1 VPRPR
6 AGLLAACVALSTSSV
21 FAGQGPASP
30 RVLSRV
36 DRLEAW
42 LSAVEQHRSGTVDG
56 WVLGVRDWDAA
67 ALELLRVD
75 LGTVVSMIREPKR
88 VVYDGPELTR
98 LKAIALGVVLRGGEN
113 RILKRGAM
121 LHTDVAILAPFKS
134 IPSRKP
140 VDGPVRIS
148 VRVKDGPQTDVDR
161 HFEFG
166 RKLLDSVQVQ
176 AARDARKGPGEDQT
190 VRLWYIAVGSYL
202 QAVGDMDFGHV
213 ERSLQL
219 FPRDAEV
226 LFFAAC
232 LQEMASSPQGQS
244 VLQAIGPS
252 KGMISGVRDEG
263 AALREAERLF
273 RQALDRDPLHV
284 ETRLRLG
291 RVLGRRGRHE
301 EAARELR
308 QARAATE
315 SMLLQYYAN
324 MFMGA
329 ELEALGRTKEARE
342 AYELAADTYEKA
354 RAPRLA
360 LSAMAAR
367 AGDRREA
374 LRVIELVLRRPSV
387 EPEDDPWGGYYTAQ
401 GRATDVLLGQ
411 LRARIARDGS
421 R

>member
-1 VPRPR
+1 
-6 AGLLAACVALSTSSV
+6 V
-21 FAGQGPASP
+21 FAGQGPTSP
-30 RVLSRV
+30 RALSRV

-42 LSAVEQHRSGTVDG
+42 LSAVEQHRSGTADG
-56 WVLGVRDWDAA
+56 WALGVRDWDAA

-75 LGTVVSMIREPKR
+75 LVTVISMIREPKR
-88 VVYDGPELTR
+88 VVHDGSELTR
-98 LKAIALGVVLRGGEN
+98 MRAIAQDVVSRGGEN
-113 RILKRGAM
+113 RMLRRGAM
-121 LHTDVAILAPFKS
+121 LHADIAMLAPFRNL
-134 IPSRKP
+134 PSRKP
-140 VDGPVRIS
+140 AGQPIRIS

-166 RKLLDSVQVQ
+166 RRLLDSVQVQ
-176 AARDARKGPGEDQT
+176 AARGARAGPGADET
-190 VRLWYIAVGSYL
+190 VRLWYVAIGSYL
-202 QAVGDMDFGHV
+202 QAVGEMNFGHV

-232 LQEMASSPQGQS
+232 LREMASSPQGQS

-252 KGMISGVRDEG
+252 KGMTSSVRDEG

-329 ELEALGRTKEARE
+329 ELEALGRTKEAHE

-354 RAPRLA
+354 QAPRLA

-374 LRVIELVLRRPSV
+374 LRVIELVLRRPSI
-387 EPEDDPWGGYYTAQ
+387 EPEDDPWWGYYTAQ

-411 LRARIARDGS
+411 LRARAAQDQGK
-421 R
+421 

>member
-1 VPRPR
+1 M
-6 AGLLAACVALSTSSV
+6 
-21 FAGQGPASP
+21 
-30 RVLSRV
+30 LSRI

-56 WVLGVRDWDAA
+56 WAIGVRDWDAG
-67 ALELLRVD
+67 ALELLSVD
-75 LGTVVSMIREPKR
+75 LGTVVSMIRGPKQ
-88 VVYDGPELTR
+88 VVNNGPELTR
-98 LKAIALGVVLRGGEN
+98 LTAIAQGVVSRGGEN
-113 RILKRGAM
+113 RVLRRGAM
-121 LHTDVAILAPFKS
+121 LHADIAMLAPFRN
-134 IPSRKP
+134 IRSREP
-140 VDGPVRIS
+140 AGGPIRIS
-148 VRVKDGPQTDVDR
+148 VRADGGPLADVAR

-166 RKLLDSVQVQ
+166 RRLLDSLRVQ
-176 AARDARKGPGEDQT
+176 AAPGARAGPGADET
-190 VRLWYIAVGSYL
+190 ARLWYVAIGSYL
-202 QAVGDMDFGHV
+202 QSAGEMDFGHV
-213 ERSLQL
+213 ERSLRL

-244 VLQAIGPS
+244 ALWAIGPS
-252 KGMISGVRDEG
+252 KGMTSSARDEG

-329 ELEALGRTKEARE
+329 ELETLGRTTEARE
-342 AYELAADTYEKA
+342 AYELAADTYRKA
-354 RAPRLA
+354 QAPRLA

-367 AGDRREA
+367 AGDRTEA
-374 LRVIELVLRRPSV
+374 RRVIELVFRPASI
-387 EPEDDPWGGYYTAQ
+387 EPDDDPWWGYYTAQ
-401 GRATDVLLGQ
+401 GRAADVLLGR
-411 LRARIARDGS
+411 LRARIAQDAGKS
-421 R
+421 

>member
-1 VPRPR
+1 
-6 AGLLAACVALSTSSV
+6 
-21 FAGQGPASP
+21 
-30 RVLSRV
+30 VLSRI

-56 WVLGVRDWDAA
+56 WAIGVRDWDAA
-67 ALELLRVD
+67 ALELIRVD
-75 LGTVVSMIREPKR
+75 LVAVAGMIREPTR
-88 VVYDGPELTR
+88 VIYDGPELPR
-98 LKAIALGVVLRGGEN
+98 LKAIAQGVASRGGEN

-121 LHTDVAILAPFKS
+121 LHADIAMLAPFRN
-134 IPSRKP
+134 IPSREP
-140 VDGPVRIS
+140 AGGPIRIS
-148 VRVKDGPQTDVDR
+148 VRADGGPLADVAR

-166 RKLLDSVQVQ
+166 RRLLDSLQVQ
-176 AARDARKGPGEDQT
+176 AASGAGAGPGADET
-190 VRLWYIAVGSYL
+190 ARLWYVAIGSYL
-202 QAVGDMDFGHV
+202 QSAGEMDFGHV
-213 ERSLQL
+213 ERSLRL

-244 VLQAIGPS
+244 ALRAIGPS
-252 KGMISGVRDEG
+252 KGMTSSARDEG
-263 AALREAERLF
+263 ATLREAERLF
-273 RQALDRDPLHV
+273 RLALDRDPLHV

-329 ELEALGRTKEARE
+329 ELETLGRTKEARD
-342 AYELAADTYEKA
+342 AYELAADTYRKA
-354 RAPRLA
+354 QAPRLA

-367 AGDRREA
+367 AGDRTEA
-374 LRVIELVLRRPSV
+374 RRVIELVFRPASI
-387 EPEDDPWGGYYTAQ
+387 EPEDDPWLGYYTAQ
-401 GRATDVLLGQ
+401 ARATNVLLGR
-411 LRARIARDGS
+411 LRARIAQDAGKS
-421 R
+421 

>member
-1 VPRPR
+1 MARQR
-6 AGLLAACVALSTSSV
+6 AWLFVACVAISTGV
-21 FAGQGPASP
+21 AFAGQGPASP
-30 RVLSRV
+30 RVLSRI
-36 DRLEAW
+36 DRLDAW

-56 WVLGVRDWDAA
+56 WALGVRDWDAA
-67 ALELLRVD
+67 ALDLLRAD
-75 LGTVVSMIREPKR
+75 LGTIVSMIREPKR
-88 VVYDGPELTR
+88 VVYDGAELAR
-98 LKAIALGVVLRGGEN
+98 LKAIAQDVVSRGGEN
-113 RILKRGAM
+113 RILRRGAM
-121 LHTDVAILAPFKS
+121 LHADIAMFAPFKN

-140 VDGPVRIS
+140 AGGPIRIVNDGQ
-148 VRVKDGPQTDVDR
+148 QTDVDR

-166 RKLLDSVQVQ
+166 RTLLDSVQVQ
-176 AARDARKGPGEDQT
+176 AARGARAGPGADET
-190 VRLWYIAVGSYL
+190 VRLWYLAIGSYL
-202 QAVGDMDFGHV
+202 QAFGEMDFRHV

-232 LQEMASSPQGQS
+232 LQEMASSPQAQS
-244 VLQAIGPS
+244 ALQAIGPS
-252 KGMISGVRDEG
+252 KGTTSSVRGEG

-329 ELEALGRTKEARE
+329 ELEALGRTTEARE
-342 AYELAADTYEKA
+342 AYELAADTYQKA
-354 RAPRLA
+354 QAPRLA
-360 LSAMAAR
+360 LNAMAAS
-367 AGDRREA
+367 AGDRTEA
-374 LRVIELVLRRPSV
+374 LRVIESALRPASI
-387 EPEDDPWGGYYTAQ
+387 EPDDDPWWDYYTAQ
-401 GRATDVLLGQ
+401 ARATDVLLGQ
-411 LRARIARDGS
+411 LRARIAQDGS
-421 R
+421 K

>member
-1 VPRPR
+1 
-6 AGLLAACVALSTSSV
+6 
-21 FAGQGPASP
+21 
-30 RVLSRV
+30 VLSRI

-56 WVLGVRDWDAA
+56 WAIGVRDWDAA
-67 ALELLRVD
+67 ALELIRVD
-75 LGTVVSMIREPKR
+75 LVAVAGMIREPTR
-88 VVYDGPELTR
+88 VIYDGPELPR
-98 LKAIALGVVLRGGEN
+98 LKAIAQGVASRGGEN

-121 LHTDVAILAPFKS
+121 LHADIAMLAPFRN
-134 IPSRKP
+134 IPSREP
-140 VDGPVRIS
+140 AGGPIRIS
-148 VRVKDGPQTDVDR
+148 VRADGGPLADVAR

-166 RKLLDSVQVQ
+166 RRLLDSLQVQ
-176 AARDARKGPGEDQT
+176 AASGAGAGPGADET
-190 VRLWYIAVGSYL
+190 ARLWYVAIGSYL
-202 QAVGDMDFGHV
+202 QSAGEMDFGHV
-213 ERSLQL
+213 ERSLRL

-244 VLQAIGPS
+244 ALRAIGPS
-252 KGMISGVRDEG
+252 KGMTSSARDEG
-263 AALREAERLF
+263 ATLREAERLF
-273 RQALDRDPLHV
+273 RLALDRDPLHV

-329 ELEALGRTKEARE
+329 ELETLGRTKEARD
-342 AYELAADTYEKA
+342 AYELAADTYRKA
-354 RAPRLA
+354 QAPRLA

-367 AGDRREA
+367 AGDRTEA
-374 LRVIELVLRRPSV
+374 RRVIELVFRPASI
-387 EPEDDPWGGYYTAQ
+387 EPEDDPWLGYYTAQ
-401 GRATDVLLGQ
+401 ARATDVLLGR
-411 LRARIARDGS
+411 LRARIAQDAGKS
-421 R
+421 

>member
-1 VPRPR
+1 V
-6 AGLLAACVALSTSSV
+6 V

-30 RVLSRV
+30 RVLSRI

-56 WVLGVRDWDAA
+56 WAIGVRDWDAA

-75 LGTVVSMIREPKR
+75 LGTVVSIIREPGKAAHN
-88 VVYDGPELTR
+88 GPDLVR
-98 LKAIALGVVLRGGEN
+98 LKAIAQGVASRGGEN
-113 RILKRGAM
+113 RVLRRGAM
-121 LHTDVAILAPFKS
+121 LHADIAMLAPFRN

-140 VDGPVRIS
+140 ADGPIRIS
-148 VRVKDGPQTDVDR
+148 ARVDDGPRADVNR

-166 RKLLDSVQVQ
+166 RRLLDSVQVQ
-176 AARDARKGPGEDQT
+176 AARGARAGPGADET
-190 VRLWYIAVGSYL
+190 VRLWYLAIGSYL
-202 QAVGDMDFGHV
+202 QAVGEMDFGHV
-213 ERSLQL
+213 ERSLRL

-232 LQEMASSPQGQS
+232 LHEMASSPQGQS
-244 VLQAIGPS
+244 VLQAIEPS
-252 KGMISGVRDEG
+252 KGMTSSKRDEG

-273 RQALDRDPLHV
+273 RQALFLDPLHV

-342 AYELAADTYEKA
+342 AYELAADTYPKA
-354 RAPRLA
+354 QAPRRA

-367 AGDRREA
+367 AGDRTEA
-374 LRVIELVLRRPSV
+374 RRVIESVLRGASI
-387 EPEDDPWGGYYTAQ
+387 EPGDDPWWGYYTAQ
-401 GRATDVLLGQ
+401 TRATDVLLGQ
-411 LRARIARDGS
+411 LRARIAQEDGKS
-421 R
+421 